1 MKTEEIKINET
12 HICILKGSATQIY
25 VELYPLVFEFEKEF
39 SQLETIASNQNRKSY
54 ELFDYVING
63 PLKCLMKRFDFC
75 EDLELP
81 YQGIYPLIT
90 EDFIDYNEEFA
101 NFMSELRRSHESE
114 LNKILA
120 GQETPTLIV
129 RAEEGVPIEDAVFVM
144 DIANKNNYKVV
155 LAVRPN

>member
-12 HICILKGSATQIY
+12 HICILKGSGTQIY

-75 EDLELP
+75 EDLYGET
-81 YQGIYPLIT
+81 IEVILIKKLREEIQFDSVKLLT
-90 EDFIDYNEEFA
+90 EQIQND
-101 NFMSELRRSHESE
+101 SEQARLYVQTSINR
-114 LNKILA
+114 
-120 GQETPTLIV
+120 
-129 RAEEGVPIEDAVFVM
+129 
-144 DIANKNNYKVV
+144 
-155 LAVRPN
+155 